1 MNIFISFSRIE
12 QHISILEEEKNC
24 VQIIKE
30 NFRIY
35 HQMHMEEQQI
45 DLNSFRK
52 SMEDL
57 DKLEKSIQ
65 FRIDFLESLVIDFR
79 KIKNDNQILLEELEE
94 RLRQLNLDS
103 THL

>member
-1 MNIFISFSRIE
+1 MYISISFFGIE
-12 QHISILEEEKNC
+12 QHIFLLEEEEKFVRILIEKMNELYHIEC
-24 VQIIKE
+24 E
-30 NFRIY
+30 NLEF
-35 HQMHMEEQQI
+35 
-45 DLNSFRK
+45 DLNGFRK

-57 DKLEKSIQ
+57 NRLKKSIQ
-65 FRIDFLESLVIDFR
+65 FRMDFLESLVIDFR